1 MPKTIMS
8 TRQEQITKL
17 KLPVDP
23 RLTKTERHD
32 VAMEVINH
40 IYKTADS
47 GKKPTG
53 GKFPIYTKE
62 YAKFKG
68 VSRGSVDLQLSRKM
82 LNGMAQLKSPKF
94 DKKGM
99 ITVGFKKGQKIERR
113 AEGNIL
119 GSYGDVPNSKKAR
132 PFLGISQSALDN
144 ITEEVLSKREEEEG
158 KPAVEKT
165 DRPSLILRR

>member
-1 MPKTIMS
+1 MS
-8 TRQEQITKL
+8 TKQDDITKL
-17 KLPVDP
+17 KIPVDP
-23 RLTKTERHD
+23 RLTKEERSE

-40 IYKTADS
+40 IFNTADS

-53 GKFPIYTKE
+53 GKFPQYTKE

-68 VSRGSVDLQLSRKM
+68 VSRGAVDLQLSHKM
-82 LNGMAQLKSPKF
+82 LNSLNQLKSAKY

-99 ITVGFKKGQKIERR
+99 ITVGYKRGTKQERK

-119 GSYGDVPNSKKAR
+119 GSYGDAPNPKKAR
-132 PFLGISQSALDN
+132 PFLGIQQSVLDE
-144 ITEEVLSKREEEEG
+144 ITKTILSEREEEE
-158 KPAVEKT
+158 AIVEKT